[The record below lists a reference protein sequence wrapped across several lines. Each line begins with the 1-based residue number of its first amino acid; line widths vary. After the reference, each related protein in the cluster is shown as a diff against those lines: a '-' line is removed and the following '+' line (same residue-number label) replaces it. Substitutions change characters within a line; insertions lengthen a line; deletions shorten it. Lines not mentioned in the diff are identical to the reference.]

1 MPRLQVTGFGSATS
15 WGDVIADSRTVGEM
29 AEAVAYFRRV
39 LGDQWQG
46 WRSEPFTWDFHAHRK
61 KRAQLAE
68 VFDLSF
74 QGGPREWVRLYRLI
88 QALDG
93 VAHVE
98 ALVRSDLGSSEWTE
112 FLAATMTLEFCGRLR
127 PLGHAIELI
136 ETADLKKPPDARIIL
151 AKRPVVVEFKA
162 LHEHAEM
169 APWDDL
175 WAWANQQLP
184 LVIPELY
191 YLEIEPSERALE
203 QPVAFFEGL
212 RALKRSGVADFQD
225 LPLGTGR
232 ARIIDRRDSLWRY
245 PVHARPELQRIAGKT
260 AGDWWKKFREAKGPT
275 LLVVRTGMLFGEN
288 HEHALAKAE
297 EAALELARVLAARDM
312 ISAIVIYDEILWSP
326 RQAAFFERPN
336 FRLNIAP
343 IDGCDRAAL
352 LVLNSRA
359 NVPLGA
365 QEIDA
370 LVSPA
375 MHW

>member
-1 MPRLQVTGFGSATS
+1 M
-15 WGDVIADSRTVGEM
+15 ADSRTVGEM
-29 AEAVAYFRRV
+29 AEAAAYFRRV

-46 WRSEPFTWDFHAHRK
+46 WKSEPFTQDFHVHRK
-61 KRAQLAE
+61 ERAQLAE
-68 VFDLSF
+68 VFDISF

-93 VAHVE
+93 VAHVD

-112 FLAATMTLEFCGRLR
+112 FLAAMMTLEFCGRLR
-127 PLGHAIELI
+127 PFGHAIELI
-136 ETADLKKPPDARIIL
+136 ETADLKTPPDARIAL
-151 AKRPVVVEFKA
+151 AERPVTVEFKA

-169 APWDDL
+169 APWEDL
-175 WAWANQQLP
+175 WAWANRQMSQLVP
-184 LVIPELY
+184 QLY
-191 YLEIEPSERALE
+191 YLEVEPSEKALE

-212 RALKRSGVADFQD
+212 RALKRSGVVDFQE

-232 ARIIDRRDSLWRY
+232 ARIISRRDSLWRY
-245 PVHARPELQRIAGKT
+245 PVLERPELQRIAGKT
-260 AGDWWKKFREAKGPT
+260 MGDWWKKFRAAKGPT
-275 LLVVRTGMLFGEN
+275 LLVVRTGMFFGES

-297 EAALELARVLAARDM
+297 AAALELGRVLASRKM

-336 FRLNIAP
+336 FRLNIDA

-352 LVLNSRA
+352 LVPNSRA
-359 NVPLGA
+359 TVPLGT